1 MWKGD
6 IIGMIKHLYSEDG
19 DFDEKLR
26 KIIVLISDSTKNKLG
41 CEISKDNGDLVK
53 SNPGITK
60 EGLV

>member
-1 MWKGD
+1 
-6 IIGMIKHLYSEDG
+6 MIKHLYSEDG